1 MGFLLCRFIILLP
14 IFSARRSGSFPEQS
28 NKMNER
34 SVTWRQT
41 NNAVYIY
48 NRKQAGKP
56 LHDWSYKK
64 SPVTKVTG
72 EGNRYSKNR
81 LAFSMANAWYRSA
94 FFRLIRASLRFRLGD
109 AWRDFHV
116 PRRRARFFRV
126 LSARSWKSC
135 SRVRIRRSGI
145 QT

>member
-1 MGFLLCRFIILLP
+1 MPSGDRQITLSIL
-14 IFSARRSGSFPEQS
+14 
-28 NKMNER
+28 
-34 SVTWRQT
+34 
-41 NNAVYIY
+41 Y

-94 FFRLIRASLRFRLGD
+94 FFRLIRANLRFRLGVTG
-109 AWRDFHV
+109 RDFHV